1 MNRKGSM
8 DGEGKE
14 RTPTRGAASGPNGT
28 MPVILAVDDDAPVL
42 AAVVRDLRAEYS
54 DRFRVYGAASGAEAL
69 RILQDLR
76 LHGRCV
82 AMVLADQR
90 MPGMTG
96 IDLLRDAIRLFPH
109 VKRVLLTAY
118 ADNEVAI
125 RGINE
130 IGLDHYLMKPWNPPE
145 ECLYPVLSDLLGE
158 WQATHR
164 PSAAEIRII
173 GHPWSADG
181 HRVRDFL
188 ARNLVPFR
196 WLDAEAGREATE
208 LLKVAEAREAKLPL
222 VLFPDGSRMERPD
235 SLVLARK
242 IGLQTRARRTVY
254 DLVIVGGGPAGLA
267 AAVYA
272 SSEGLSTLIVERD
285 APGGQA
291 GRSKSIE
298 NYLGFPVGLSGGD
311 LARRAVAQARRFGT
325 EILTPVG
332 AVGVRSGDGYHAL
345 RLSEGSEVNARS
357 LLIAA
362 GVSYRLLDV
371 PGAERLTGRGIYYG
385 AAISEALAVQGR
397 DVVVLGGGNS
407 AGQAATYLSRYA
419 RSVTVVVRRPS
430 LKSTM
435 GRYLIT
441 QIEETPNIRIRTE
454 ADLSEVHG
462 EDRLEAVA
470 LRDAGSGV
478 AELLTTDAL
487 FVFIGA
493 TAQTDWLDGTVERDA
508 QGFILSGPDL
518 APRRPRR
525 SGTSFRRD
533 PLRLETSVPGI
544 FVAGDVRHRS
554 IKGVAAAVGEGAMAM
569 QLVRQYLG
577 GGLLTPRPQVRVPAV
592 IAAADVAAAPATVI
606 GRGEP

>member
-8 DGEGKE
+8 EGEGME
-14 RTPTRGAASGPNGT
+14 RTTTRGAASRPKGT

-54 DRFRVYGAASGAEAL
+54 DRFRVYGAASSGEAL

-76 LHGRCV
+76 LNGRCV
-82 AMVLADQR
+82 AMILADQR

-96 IDLLRDAIRLFPH
+96 IDLLRDAIPLFPH
-109 VKRVLLTAY
+109 AKRVLLTAY

-145 ECLYPVLSDLLGE
+145 EFLYPVLSDLLGD
-158 WQATHR
+158 WDATHR
-164 PSAAEIRII
+164 PPATEIRVI

-196 WLDAEAGREATE
+196 WLDAEADREAAE
-208 LLKVAEAREAKLPL
+208 VLEAAEALDAKLPL
-222 VLFPDGSRMERPD
+222 VLLPDGSRVERPD
-235 SLVLARK
+235 SLALARK

-332 AVGVRSGDGYHAL
+332 VVGVQSSDGYHAL
-345 RLSEGSEVNARS
+345 MLSEGSEVNARS
-357 LLIAA
+357 LLIAT
-362 GVSYRLLDV
+362 GVSYRMLDV
-371 PGAERLTGRGIYYG
+371 PGAERLAGRGIYYG

-419 RSVTVVVRRPS
+419 QSVTVVVRRPS
-430 LKSTM
+430 LRSTM
-435 GRYLIT
+435 GRYLTT
-441 QIEETPNIRIRTE
+441 QIEETPNIRVRSGT
-454 ADLSEVHG
+454 DLIEVHG
-462 EDRLEAVA
+462 EDRLEAVT
-470 LRDAGSGV
+470 LREVDSGV

-493 TAQTDWLDGTVERDA
+493 TAQTDWLDGTLERDG

-518 APRRPRR
+518 PSQRQSR
-525 SGTSFRRD
+525 SGTSLRRD

-577 GGLLTPRPQVRVPAV
+577 SGILTPRPQVRIPAMV
-592 IAAADVAAAPATVI
+592 APVDAATTPATFT
-606 GRGEP
+606 GRAEP